1 MQPRAEHDRHGDES
15 ALAEANVRFN
25 FAHEVRGLE
34 RPRGDAEGVSEILPV
49 EVAAEL
55 AGLHPVVDDAGDV
68 AEFLGFH
75 AVFRADVVHFVAG
88 GEEVRQERE
97 VGGDVTHRAPAGKD
111 DFSLLHG

>member
-34 RPRGDAEGVSEILPV
+34 RARGDAEGVSEILPV

-55 AGLHPVVDDAGDV
+55 SGLDAVVDDAGDI

-75 AVFRADVVHFVAG
+75 AVFRADVVDFVAG
-88 GEEVRQERE
+88 GEEVRQEGE

-111 DFSLLHG
+111 DFSLHG